1 MIEKEPV
8 KFIEGTPVAVR
19 MYSVEEYEPHYHEN
33 CIELLLVL
41 KGDAYLM
48 ASYDKFHMKAGEF
61 VVSTTAIYTIS
72 EAMLRMCFCLCTL
85 TLMRLRTNAD
95 ISEICILSARAL
107 MSTMCREPMC
117 RSCAKLSPL

>member
-1 MIEKEPV
+1 M
-8 KFIEGTPVAVR
+8 R

-61 VVSTTAIYTIS
+61 VVINNGDIHYIRSDVENVLLSMYVDLDAFTDKCRYIRNLYFVCESFNGEIMESDPLQLGTVYAIYLLDENGEVIS
-72 EAMLRMCFCLCTL
+72 NE
-85 TLMRLRTNAD
+85 
-95 ISEICILSARAL
+95 
-107 MSTMCREPMC
+107 
-117 RSCAKLSPL
+117 